1 VPSASPG
8 TTDAPTPDEVERIAE
23 IPDPVLRNLAITA
36 CYSRL
41 AAAMAA
47 RGDPCSNWCTFA
59 TWASRQAGRT
69 IRGEDLLA
77 GLEHELGRDA
87 ELLHPIDALWRAL
100 VRRGLFRRDSRLGRL
115 VGDLHTPFDAFELA
129 SDAVARGNRKVFAE
143 IGLEFARYL
152 RDCDPDL
159 PPDAPAFAAF
169 LDALRPGEPPDGQ
182 RYLRQAFTRYHQ
194 QRFEPEPGRRA
205 QLVVLA
211 NLEIGLHEQTRLQP
225 EIAEALDAAAATG
238 DRLSD
243 NLVRRLLGAVVQ
255 RGLTRTSRVVITRSF
270 MVLTLPGAVL
280 ALGRNLDAPFPEALR
295 TPTDAELQELL
306 ARFEPASGALDDCG
320 AEDWAELTQRMHYIA
335 HLFRA
340 YHEIPALGSAPFTE
354 AQLARI
360 RAGVVPDGDL

>member
-1 VPSASPG
+1 VPSASP
-8 TTDAPTPDEVERIAE
+8 TDAPTPDEVERIAA
-23 IPDPVLRNLAITA
+23 IADPVLRNLEITA

-87 ELLHPIDALWRAL
+87 ELLHPIDSLWRAL
-100 VRRGLFRRDSRLGRL
+100 VRRGLFRRDTRLGRL
-115 VGDLHTPFDAFELA
+115 VADLHTPFDAFELA
-129 SDAVARGNRKVFAE
+129 SDTVARGNRKVFAE

-152 RDCDPDL
+152 RDCDADLAPDS
-159 PPDAPAFAAF
+159 AAFAAF
-169 LDALRPGEPPDGQ
+169 LDGLRPGEPPDGQ
-182 RYLRQAFTRYHQ
+182 RYLRQAFARYQQ
-194 QRFEPEPGRRA
+194 QRFEPDAGRRA

-238 DRLSD
+238 DRLSGG
-243 NLVRRLLGAVVQ
+243 LVRRLLGAVVQ
-255 RGLTRTSRVVITRSF
+255 RGLTRLSRVVITRSF

-295 TPTDAELQELL
+295 TPDAELAELL
-306 ARFEPASGALDDCG
+306 ARFEPVGGALDDCG
-320 AEDWAELTQRMHYIA
+320 AEDWAQLTQRMHYVA

-354 AQLARI
+354 TQLGRI
-360 RAGVVPDGDL
+360 RAGVVPDGEL